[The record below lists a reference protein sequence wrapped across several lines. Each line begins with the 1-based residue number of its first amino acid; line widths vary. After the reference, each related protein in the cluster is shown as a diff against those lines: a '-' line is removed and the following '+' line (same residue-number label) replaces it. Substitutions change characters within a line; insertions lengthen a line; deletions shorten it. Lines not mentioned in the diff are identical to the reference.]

1 MAKKVS
7 NKNTISDLLK
17 KYDLLDPKISSL
29 LWQMNA
35 NKLTVDDIKK
45 IYVFSEGL
53 TEEQIAKEVF
63 FLISKCDLESP
74 QHDNDLYVSIC
85 TLGTHLIRYKTG
97 HSNKYNGIPDDN
109 YGFGTRYSHQLDT
122 YNDGAAF
129 DSEGYSKGI
138 K

>member
-29 LWQMNA
+29 LWHMNA

-85 TLGTHLIRYKTG
+85 TLGTHLIIYKT
-97 HSNKYNGIPDDN
+97 KR
-109 YGFGTRYSHQLDT
+109 TRYEHKKLFSYQKQKLC
-122 YNDGAAF
+122 
-129 DSEGYSKGI
+129 
-138 K
+138 